1 MKEKYNKKAADR
13 VVKFFGLLKHT
24 KGKWAGTP
32 FILADW
38 QENEIIRPL
47 FGTLNSDGNRQYR
60 TAYIEIP
67 KKNGK
72 SSIAAGIALYLLFA
86 DREKGSEIYSVAVD
100 RDQAG
105 IVFNIATQMVRQSPE
120 LLKRCKIIDSQ
131 KRIVIYKTASF
142 YHAVSADIP
151 TKEGVNPHGVIF
163 DELHAQPNRQLWDI
177 FTTSGGTRTQPL
189 IFVITTAGYDRKSIC
204 WEQHSYAE
212 KVQKGI
218 IRDPTF
224 FPYVKAAP
232 QKANWMSEK
241 VWEKCNP
248 ALGDFRSLEE
258 MRMFAKKAKEV
269 PASQNT
275 FRRYYLNQ
283 WTQQKSRWLSVEK
296 WDAAAGSV
304 NEKELEGRDCYAALD
319 LASSV
324 DIAALALVFPV
335 EDILKALLY
344 FWLPEENML
353 ERSRRDKVPYD
364 VWVREGLIE
373 ATPGNVIDY
382 KAIKKKITEELNLKF
397 HIKEIAFDRWG
408 MTQLSQDLNDAG
420 FTMVPFGQG
429 FASMSAPTKELLTR
443 VLAKKIE
450 HGGNPVLRW
459 MADNMVV
466 KQDPAGNIKPDKG
479 ASSEKIDGIV
489 ALIMALDRAT
499 RHQNEGSVYEE
510 RGIISV

>member
-1 MKEKYNKKAADR
+1 
-13 VVKFFGLLKHT
+13 
-24 KGKWAGTP
+24 
-32 FILADW
+32 
-38 QENEIIRPL
+38 
-47 FGTLNSDGNRQYR
+47 
-60 TAYIEIP
+60 
-67 KKNGK
+67 
-72 SSIAAGIALYLLFA
+72 
-86 DREKGSEIYSVAVD
+86 
-100 RDQAG
+100 
-105 IVFNIATQMVRQSPE
+105 
-120 LLKRCKIIDSQ
+120 
-131 KRIVIYKTASF
+131 
-142 YHAVSADIP
+142 
-151 TKEGVNPHGVIF
+151 
-163 DELHAQPNRQLWDI
+163 
-177 FTTSGGTRTQPL
+177 
-189 IFVITTAGYDRKSIC
+189 
-204 WEQHSYAE
+204 
-212 KVQKGI
+212 
-218 IRDPTF
+218 
-224 FPYVKAAP
+224 
-232 QKANWMSEK
+232 
-241 VWEKCNP
+241 
-248 ALGDFRSLEE
+248 
-258 MRMFAKKAKEV
+258 
-269 PASQNT
+269 
-275 FRRYYLNQ
+275 
-283 WTQQKSRWLSVEK
+283 
-296 WDAAAGSV
+296 
-304 NEKELEGRDCYAALD
+304 
-319 LASSV
+319 
-324 DIAALALVFPV
+324 
-335 EDILKALLY
+335 
-344 FWLPEENML
+344 ML